1 MIVRVQTRVVVDTIM
16 SVWTGLY
23 LRNAHFVLVQ
33 ILNIR
38 FFVFGKKK
46 SRLGLSDEEFVTQR
60 THIHT

>member
-16 SVWTGLY
+16 SVWAGLY

-46 SRLGLSDEEFVTQR
+46 ITAR
-60 THIHT
+60 TFR

>member
-23 LRNAHFVLVQ
+23 LRNSHFVLVQ
-33 ILNIR
+33 IFNIR
-38 FFVFGKKK
+38 FFVFGKK
-46 SRLGLSDEEFVTQR
+46 SRLGLSDEEFETQR